1 MRAES
6 RVLFECEPMDWI
18 LFNKMIDLASS
29 AKPGGAGNYLPAL
42 DATERLLDKLS
53 HGGCALLVV
62 FLSDGR
68 PSDRTPRKEAKGKG
82 PDDADARLSKVMQS
96 RVHNVTSKIGRRLN
110 FGCIAFAENDM
121 PASLVRRKRKHGDV
135 EGEASGANQA
145 PRKEFVVLQGMAEA
159 AKDFSIGS
167 FQSAKNMLGKAI
179 VSLTTR

>member
-1 MRAES
+1 MRVES
-6 RVLFECEPMDWI
+6 KVLFECEPMDWI

-68 PSDRTPRKEAKGKG
+68 PSDRVPRKEANG
-82 PDDADARLSKVMQS
+82 PGDPDARLSQVMQS
-96 RVHNVTSKIGRRLN
+96 QVHNITSKIGRRLN

-121 PASLVRRKRKHGDV
+121 PASLVRRKRKYGDV